1 MKFYRVF
8 RNGYEGVGEVFTN
21 RDDAYGEAAR
31 MKRNFQKSVEERIER
46 LARLG
51 IGGGVIQDEIFLAF
65 ECDEQGNR
73 AH

>member
-8 RNGYEGVGEVFTN
+8 RNGHEGVGEVFTN
-21 RDDAYGEAAR
+21 QDDAYKVAAR
-31 MKRNFQKSVEERIER
+31 MKRDFQKSVEERIER

-51 IGGGVIQDEIFLAF
+51 IGGGVIHDETFPVF

-73 AH
+73 AF